1 MAAITKLMLG
11 KQVYDIS
18 SSGGGYRTLTKE
30 ELTSLTFQ
38 DVIDDYNN
46 GILGYNLSAS
56 VEAGDITGVFASR
69 ELTITGYE
77 YASNGSVM
85 ISYTTANP
93 DTYSI
98 HTSNGPNTL
107 LTDDS
112 VELDYT
118 TYASEQDVEY
128 KIEHLKDEIYSELM
142 YYHRINTVR
151 LRKVNIE
158 KFLAKCC
165 GITKTSVSP
174 LHIRPI
180 LSIKKSSTPPS
191 PGTETYSLT
200 DNSSEYDLLIW
211 FVPDSSGKYVYNGS
225 RDWDG
230 TFYDDPG
237 IDRFRIGDIYYYSES
252 NHISVYSDTSIVNSS
267 STRSMFSGLECCTR
281 IDLLED
287 IDTSESTNMSRMFYD
302 CGNLT
307 SLDVSKLDTTRVID
321 MSDMFSRCH
330 GLTSLDVSMFNTSKV
345 TNMDGMFYGCS
356 KLTSLDLSNFNTSK
370 VTGMR
375 FMFSE
380 CEQLSEESIHT
391 MDNWNLSSCTDFYQM
406 FRGCKFHPNWDGT
419 FDEDGTF
426 TPNSSTTT

>member
-1 MAAITKLMLG
+1 M
-11 KQVYDIS
+11 
-18 SSGGGYRTLTKE
+18 
-30 ELTSLTFQ
+30 
-38 DVIDDYNN
+38 
-46 GILGYNLSAS
+46 GYNLSVS
-56 VEAGDITGVFASR
+56 VEEGDITGVFASR

-77 YASNGSVM
+77 YASNGSVA
-85 ISYTTANP
+85 ISYTTTNP

-112 VELDYT
+112 VERDST
-118 TYASEQDVEY
+118 TYATEQNMEY
-128 KIEHLKDEIYSELM
+128 EIEHLKDEIYSELM
-142 YYHRINTVR
+142 HYHRINTVR

-158 KFLAKCC
+158 MFLAECC
-165 GITKTSVSP
+165 GITETLVRP

-191 PGTETYSLT
+191 PGTETYSLA

-211 FVPDSSGKYVYNGS
+211 FVPDSSGKYVDNGS
-225 RDWDG
+225 IDWNG

-237 IDRFRIGDIYYYSES
+237 INRFRIGDIYYYSES
-252 NHISVYSDTSIVNSS
+252 NHISVYSDTSIINSS
-267 STRSMFSGLECCTR
+267 STESMFSGLECCTR

-321 MSDMFSRCH
+321 MGDMFSRCH

-426 TPNSSTTT
+426 TPNSSPTT